1 MSNSDKWRGV
11 AANVI
16 AHAWRDPAY
25 KASVLQNPK
34 AALAAAGL
42 TLPDSVQVSALENS
56 SQNKYVVLPAQHRLE
71 ADPVAGAKLLKAITP
86 LPKGVRVTLLQ
97 DTADTR
103 HFVLPVPPA
112 QTTLQPY
119 TDAAAATALAAGWEA
134 VNLYTS
140 ANAVG
145 EANAAGVQN
154 VVGATDV
161 AGAAEAAAAGVVV
174 AVGAAVLT

>member
-56 SQNKYVVLPAQHRLE
+56 SQNKYVVLPAQDRLE

-112 QTTLQPY
+112 QTTLQPH
-119 TDAAAATALAAGWEA
+119 TDAAAATAMAAGWEA
-134 VNLYTS
+134 VNLYSS

-154 VVGATDV
+154 VV
-161 AGAAEAAAAGVVV
+161 GAAEAAAAGVVV